1 MGIALLF
8 QLFQRLPNR
17 IDCVSL
23 PPHFPDNHAAGKR
36 PENIHLRKRRL
47 HCTLYSTDGMLPGV
61 CIACPKADH
70 QNRFLDSRHFTICQR
85 RGIRQISALSLFLE
99 QFQRLWLGQHPE
111 QLHPVKI
118 VRYGLFPR
126 PPQNAQAGTDL
137 TVRCSFGSSS
147 RQIAPASAGAS
158 PQLPPRSSHPR
169 GGGVPGRQNP
179 VCCPD

>member
-1 MGIALLF
+1 
-8 QLFQRLPNR
+8 
-17 IDCVSL
+17 
-23 PPHFPDNHAAGKR
+23 
-36 PENIHLRKRRL
+36 
-47 HCTLYSTDGMLPGV
+47 MLPGV

-137 TVRCSFGSSS
+137 TVRCQFRFQFPADCTGKRRRIASVATEIVTSPWRRCAGTAKSGVLSGLTVAEETSFPAAWASRTMRAFSALSSVAANTRNCSSS
-147 RQIAPASAGAS
+147 SSGA
-158 PQLPPRSSHPR
+158 
-169 GGGVPGRQNP
+169 
-179 VCCPD
+179 